1 MSKKTNEQI
10 EQFIWDAL
18 APLLSKE
25 QGAGTISGDLY
36 PEDCRPLDSK
46 LEDAVIA
53 VSNGFPGQ
61 VQSGRARLN
70 IYVPDIDCGY
80 GRKVKNKGRLEELS
94 RLDTVIVDMLNA
106 SDTDYLWG
114 LFATTATI
122 AAADI
127 EQHFVNINLEFNCV
141 TFND

>member
-10 EQFIWDAL
+10 EQTIWDAL

-25 QGAGTISGDLY
+25 QGAGTITGDLY

-53 VSNGFPGQ
+53 VADGYPGQ
-61 VQSGRARLN
+61 VQSGRARIN
-70 IYVPDIDCGY
+70 IYVPDIDAGL
-80 GRKVKNKGRLEELS
+80 GRKVKDKGRLEELS
-94 RLDTVIVDMLNA
+94 QLDTVIVDMLNA
-106 SDTDYLWG
+106 ADTDYRWG

-122 AAADI
+122 AVPDI
-127 EQHFVNINLEFNCV
+127 GQHFVNINLEFDYV
-141 TFND
+141 TFN